1 MKKQAQGF
9 LTPKYL
15 RSISKQGRKGAA
27 PYHVYQTATED
38 SDWIVK
44 CA

>member
-1 MKKQAQGF
+1 MKKHAQGF
-9 LTPKYL
+9 PTPKYL

-27 PYHVYQTATED
+27 PDHGYQTTTEG
-38 SDWIVK
+38 SDWILK

>member
-1 MKKQAQGF
+1 MKKHAQGF
-9 LTPKYL
+9 PTPKYL

-27 PYHVYQTATED
+27 PYHGYQTATEC